1 MMGTKRAILAS
12 CLYDC
17 VQARTSWMKQM
28 HKTAKKRGNTR
39 RLMLAGLISLLVAV
53 LLLTAY
59 STAIPQAHAQE
70 SNSDTATP
78 PPGDCWGEVLSA
90 DPLHCYA
97 LEEAQRDGVIV
108 VEGFYLVGN
117 ELRIYFKFVSDTSSY
132 FDLPGILRSNAR
144 EFTTQNPQLVT
155 YNFNAHRCSRGDG
168 EATFRD
174 CMLNYTFTETGTIFP
189 WDSAYDVMTLNAGG
203 AEGRKQAGGWASWSQ
218 LWPAVASGAT
228 GASGSFDVSDV
239 GTTNFPEI
247 ECTYSNQTHSCVE
260 YTEYPSWN
268 IAGIHVGGGRK
279 TYIQVDPIIRTAVR
293 LK

>member
-1 MMGTKRAILAS
+1 
-12 CLYDC
+12 
-17 VQARTSWMKQM
+17 
-28 HKTAKKRGNTR
+28 
-39 RLMLAGLISLLVAV
+39 MLSDTPIPTFPRQGGGAHRCPELSPIQ
-53 LLLTAY
+53 
-59 STAIPQAHAQE
+59 AIPHFKDFA
-70 SNSDTATP
+70 P
-78 PPGDCWGEVLSA
+78 
-90 DPLHCYA
+90 
-97 LEEAQRDGVIV
+97 
-108 VEGFYLVGN
+108 LVGN
-117 ELRIYFKFVSDTSSY
+117 ELRIYFKFVSDPSSY

-260 YTEYPSWN
+260 YTEYPSCRILN
-268 IAGIHVGGGRK
+268 MNVPGFISGRFNR
-279 TYIQVDPIIRTAVR
+279 IR
-293 LK
+293 